1 MKIIQNPDDEYVAE
15 MHKSLKENSNYCP
28 CAILRNKDTKCM
40 CKDFRD
46 QVARNEPGF
55 CHCGLYCA
63 VEEADG
69 E

>member
-1 MKIIQNPDDEYVAE
+1 MKIIKNPDTEYVAE
-15 MHKSLKENSNYCP
+15 MKNKLKENSGYCP
-28 CAILRNKDTKCM
+28 CSIIRNQDTKCM

-63 VEEADG
+63 VEET
-69 E
+69 EE

>member
-1 MKIIQNPDDEYVAE
+1 MKIIKNPDTEYVAE
-15 MHKSLKENSNYCP
+15 MKNKLKENSGYCP
-28 CAILRNKDTKCM
+28 CSIIRSQDTKCM

-63 VEEADG
+63 VEET
-69 E
+69 EE